1 MTNGSQAGCVNG
13 VMEKYHYFSGN
24 LEKNQWVTKG
34 MFQLE
39 EQTPQYKKQPMESH
53 RKSWVM
59 LVGTLVKVLKNSH
72 IERGHWKAGPMGQK
86 SN

>member
-39 EQTPQYKKQPMESH
+39 ERTPQYKKQPMESH
-53 RKSWVM
+53 RKS
-59 LVGTLVKVLKNSH
+59 
-72 IERGHWKAGPMGQK
+72 
-86 SN
+86 

>member
-1 MTNGSQAGCVNG
+1 MTNSSQAGCVNG

-39 EQTPQYKKQPMESH
+39 EQTPQCKGQPMESH
-53 RKSWVM
+53 RNSWVM
-59 LVGTLVKVLKNSH
+59 LVGTLVKVLK
-72 IERGHWKAGPMGQK
+72 KQP
-86 SN
+86 